1 MMIDFLKLRTDN
13 QDQIS
18 ILRNLEGL
26 IPDFPKKGRE
36 CLRLSDR
43 IKIEFRPIEQYGNL
57 LGYHY
62 ADLII
67 FPHYIFNEGKHN
79 GNDFPPIKCIKVLR
93 EIFNSLGMITNEI
106 DDYKVVNIEF
116 GVNVIPQTNVKAVVG
131 SIKYWKRK
139 PFVRNK
145 AKFSLITKSSAH
157 KQIKAYAKGI
167 DDIERIK
174 SGEIDPNTFRWE
186 IKSKEKKFL
195 KLTAKHLLKTSVYED
210 FQKRLLSDLSLSLFI
225 EEIEDLGILS
235 KVEINQL
242 TEMYKPESWQNY
254 LNDKNRDKFNYQRK
268 KYEKICSKVKTIKSE
283 IEGLIRTKFNEWE
296 NSANSMEK
304 KWNYSEG
311 NHLKTGT
318 LRV

>member
-1 MMIDFLKLRTDN
+1 MMIDFLKLRTYN

-26 IPDFPKKGRE
+26 IYDFPKKGRE
-36 CLRLSDR
+36 CLKLSDR

-62 ADLII
+62 ADLVIY
-67 FPHYIFNEGKHN
+67 PHYIFNEGKHN
-79 GNDFPPIKCIKVLR
+79 GNDFPPKKCIKVLR

-116 GVNVIPQTNVKAVVG
+116 GVNVIPETNIKTVVG
-131 SIKYWKRK
+131 SLKYWKRK

-145 AKFSLITKSSAH
+145 AKYSLITNSTAH

-167 DDIERIK
+167 DDIDRIK
-174 SGEIDPNTFRWE
+174 SGEIHHNTFRWE
-186 IKSKEKKFL
+186 IKSKEQKFL
-195 KLTAKHLLKTSVYED
+195 KLTANHLLKISVYED
-210 FQKRLLSDLSLSLFI
+210 FQNRLLSDLSLSLFVG
-225 EEIEDLGILS
+225 EIDDLGILS
-235 KVEINQL
+235 KIEINQL
-242 TEMYKPESWQNY
+242 TEMSKPESWQNY

-268 KYEKICSKVKTIKSE
+268 KYEMICSKIRTIKAE
-283 IEGLIRTKFNEWE
+283 IEELIRTKFNEWE

-304 KWNYSEG
+304 NG
-311 NHLKTGT
+311 NTQNT
-318 LRV
+318 TT